1 MHKHPAAG
9 FGLSY
14 VCTDRE
20 GWRVCVCACV
30 LFFFFCG
37 AANFL
42 LMGKRFRWHPAYR
55 KTYQAMRFDTVEYRS
70 RAGQRPWGLSN
81 KGEGNCGAVAD
92 AYSALLSAETT
103 G

>member
-42 LMGKRFRWHPAYR
+42 LMGKGFGGIQPIE
-55 KTYQAMRFDTVEYRS
+55 K
-70 RAGQRPWGLSN
+70 LI
-81 KGEGNCGAVAD
+81 K
-92 AYSALLSAETT
+92 L
-103 G
+103 